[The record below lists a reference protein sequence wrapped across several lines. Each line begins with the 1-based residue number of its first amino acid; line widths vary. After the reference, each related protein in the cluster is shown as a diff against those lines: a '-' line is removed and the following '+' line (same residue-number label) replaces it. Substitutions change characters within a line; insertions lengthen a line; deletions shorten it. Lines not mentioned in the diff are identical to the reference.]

1 VRVAEGPERA
11 DGDGGPARPG
21 DADDDRGFLGQ
32 SLYLALLWSPTV
44 PVIRGFGGPSLV
56 RRRAAVVGAGH
67 TRFGVLPEGPRALLR
82 TALDQAFSSVDKGLD
97 RSAIDEAFLGS
108 LGFSGWQ
115 IGNASAVLAEEA
127 GIVGAP
133 VTHVENACASAGFA
147 LRDAARA
154 IESGGA
160 DAVLV
165 VGLEK
170 MTDPTNARRRY
181 WLGVSGD
188 TEWERLAGLT
198 FAGVYALIA
207 ARHIVEHG
215 TPREAMAEVAVKNH
229 AHALRNPNAQFRKAI
244 TREQVLAAP
253 RVADPL
259 GLYDC
264 CPVSDGAAAL
274 LLVGEEKAHQ
284 YTDTPVY
291 VTGTG
296 AGSDYLALQ
305 ERASLTSFAATR
317 WAAEEAFR
325 RAGIER
331 KAIGFLEVHDCFTIA
346 ELLALEDLGFAAP
359 GEAGRLTLSGATRL
373 GGSLPVNPD
382 GGLKAKGHPIGA
394 TGASQVYE
402 VFQQLRGA
410 AGERQVPGVES
421 ALCHNVGGSG
431 ASATVTLLSVK

>member
-1 VRVAEGPERA
+1 M
-11 DGDGGPARPG
+11 
-21 DADDDRGFLGQ
+21 
-32 SLYLALLWSPTV
+32 LYLALLWSPTV
-44 PVIRGFGGPSLV
+44 PVIRGFGGPSLT

-67 TRFGVLPEGPRALLR
+67 TRFGVLPEGPRSLLR
-82 TALDQAFSSVDKGLD
+82 SCIDQAFASVDKGLE
-97 RSAIDEAFLGS
+97 RSRVDEAFLGS

-127 GIVGAP
+127 QIVGAP

-147 LRDAARA
+147 LRQGARA
-154 IESGGA
+154 IESGDA

-198 FAGVYALIA
+198 FAGVYALVA
-207 ARHIVEHG
+207 ARHMIEHG
-215 TPREAMAEVAVKNH
+215 TTREALAEVAVKNH
-229 AHALRNPNAQFRKAI
+229 ANGVRNPNAQFRKAI
-244 TREQVLAAP
+244 TREQVLSAP
-253 RVADPL
+253 RVAHPL

-274 LLVGEEKAHQ
+274 LLVGEEIARQ
-284 YTDTPVY
+284 FTDTPVFIA
-291 VTGTG
+291 GTG

-305 ERASLTSFAATR
+305 ERASLTSFAATK

-325 RAGIER
+325 RAGIDR
-331 KAIGFLEVHDCFTIA
+331 KAVNFLEVHDCFTIA

-359 GEAGRLTLSGATRL
+359 GEAGPLTLSGATRL
-373 GGSLPVNPD
+373 GGALPVNPD

-394 TGASQVYE
+394 TGASQAYE
-402 VFQQLRGA
+402 AFQQLRGA
-410 AGERQVPGVES
+410 AGDRQVAGAET

-431 ASATVTLLSVK
+431 ASATVTLFSVR